1 MSGLSGLLL
10 IRYLFSIFHP
20 KMRILVKDFTFSA
33 IPFCSGPAGPSVTLP
48 AQAPYIPVHAFPARC
63 LKVLAPMGKTPG
75 TVADADGPYL
85 SFVLQFQQR
94 PHGLPDERLKGLPG
108 LDMGHMMSALPH
120 CASPPMDQVPWAMTD
135 T

>member
-48 AQAPYIPVHAFPARC
+48 AQAPYIPVHAFPARR

-94 PHGLPDERLKGLPG
+94 PHGLPDGRLKGLPG
-108 LDMGHMMSALPH
+108 LDMGHMCPH
-120 CASPPMDQVPWAMTD
+120 CPIVRRRPWTRSPGR
-135 T
+135 